1 METHLDSVGLLLIWW
16 QKNGVCDCAPG
27 TQVVAMP
34 SNSCGSYDGRP
45 LSSAMGERVERATAS
60 IYV

>member
-1 METHLDSVGLLLIWW
+1 LLIWW